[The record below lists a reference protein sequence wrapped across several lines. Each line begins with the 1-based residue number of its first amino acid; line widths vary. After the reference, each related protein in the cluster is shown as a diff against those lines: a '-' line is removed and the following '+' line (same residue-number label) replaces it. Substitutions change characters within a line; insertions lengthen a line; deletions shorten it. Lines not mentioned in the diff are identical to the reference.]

1 MPDSTD
7 KILND
12 LEAEQIRRLNLTRED
27 LQKSYNKLEEQNFP
41 DIDRIKFIADLGAC
55 KEIGYHYELVCKD
68 WEEGKNLRLESSF
81 DKHGAEGLEFLF
93 EQLAQYKDERLR
105 VFTAFLIAEILTK
118 LKHKDFYI
126 SFCDK
131 LIPIMTSL
139 IETKD
144 SNLRQKVIIAFGWVG
159 SSEEIDILTRQM
171 LSDNDALCRA
181 WSATS
186 LMQMSF
192 HRVKTEII
200 NKETAKSFAEAIEG
214 EKDLYACGIIIVAA
228 QTLFGKRWLSSSDLE
243 NREISKIEKAG
254 KSAVRFLS
262 KYGV

>member
-1 MPDSTD
+1 MSGSTD
-7 KILND
+7 KILKE
-12 LEAEQIRRLNLTRED
+12 LEEEQIRHMNLTKED

-41 DIDRIKFIADLGAC
+41 DTERIKFIADLGAC
-55 KEIGYHYELVCKD
+55 KEIAFHYELVCKD

-118 LKHKDFYI
+118 LKHKDFYVNY
-126 SFCDK
+126 CDK
-131 LIPIMTSL
+131 LIPVLASL

-144 SNLRQKVIIAFGWVG
+144 NTLRQKVIIAFGWVG
-159 SSEEIDILTRQM
+159 SSKEIDILKRRM

-181 WSATS
+181 CSATS

-192 HRVKTEII
+192 HRVKAETIQ
-200 NKETAKSFAEAIEG
+200 KETAKTFVQAIEG
-214 EKDLYACGIIIVAA
+214 EKDLYACGIMIEAA
-228 QTLFGKRWLSSSDLE
+228 QTLFGKKWLSSSALE

>member
-1 MPDSTD
+1 MPNSTD
-7 KILND
+7 KIINEI
-12 LEAEQIRRLNLTRED
+12 EAERLCRENLTLEE
-27 LQKSYNKLEEQNFP
+27 LQEIYNKLEEQNFP
-41 DIDRIKFIADLGAC
+41 DTERIKFIADLGTC
-55 KEIGYHYELVCKD
+55 KEITYHYELVCKD

-93 EQLAQYKDERLR
+93 DRLAQSKDEKLR
-105 VFTAFLIAEILTK
+105 VLTAFLIAEILTK
-118 LKHKDFYI
+118 LKHKDFYVV
-126 SFCDK
+126 FCDK
-131 LIPIMTSL
+131 LIPILALL

-181 WSATS
+181 WSASS

-192 HRVKTEII
+192 HRVEAETIQ
-200 NKETAKSFAEAIEG
+200 KETAKTFAQAIEG
-214 EKDLYACGIIIVAA
+214 ERDLYACGIMIEAS

-243 NREISKIEKAG
+243 NRETSKIEKAG

>member
-1 MPDSTD
+1 MPNSTD
-7 KILND
+7 KIVNEI
-12 LEAEQIRRLNLTRED
+12 EAERLCRENLTLEE
-27 LQKSYNKLEEQNFP
+27 LQEIYNKLTEQNFP
-41 DIDRIKFIADLGAC
+41 DTERIKFIADLGTC

-93 EQLAQYKDERLR
+93 DRLAQSKDEKLR

-118 LKHKDFYI
+118 LKHKDFYVV
-126 SFCDK
+126 FCDK
-131 LIPIMTSL
+131 LIPILALL

-171 LSDNDALCRA
+171 LSDNDALCRG
-181 WSATS
+181 WSASS

-192 HRVKTEII
+192 HRVKAEII
-200 NKETAKSFAEAIEG
+200 KKETAKTFVQAIEG
-214 EKDLYACGIIIVAA
+214 EKDLYACGIMIEAS
-228 QTLFGKRWLSSSDLE
+228 QTLFGKKWLSSSDLE

-262 KYGV
+262 KYDV

>member
-1 MPDSTD
+1 MPNSTD
-7 KILND
+7 KIINEI
-12 LEAEQIRRLNLTRED
+12 EAERLRRENLTLEE
-27 LQKSYNKLEEQNFP
+27 LQEIYNKLEEQNFP
-41 DIDRIKFIADLGAC
+41 ETERIKFIADLGAC

-93 EQLAQYKDERLR
+93 DRLAQSKDEKLR

-118 LKHKDFYI
+118 LKHKDFYVV
-126 SFCDK
+126 FCDK
-131 LIPIMTSL
+131 LIPILALL

-144 SNLRQKVIIAFGWVG
+144 SNLRQKVIIAFGWGG

-171 LSDNDALCRA
+171 VSDNDALCRA
-181 WSATS
+181 WSASS

-192 HRVKTEII
+192 HRVKAETIQ
-200 NKETAKSFAEAIEG
+200 KETAKTFAQAIEG
-214 EKDLYACGIIIVAA
+214 ERDLYACGIIIEAA

>member
-1 MPDSTD
+1 MPNSTD
-7 KILND
+7 KIINEI
-12 LEAEQIRRLNLTRED
+12 EAERLRRENLTLEE
-27 LQKSYNKLEEQNFP
+27 LQEIYNKLAKQNFP
-41 DIDRIKFIADLGAC
+41 DTERIKFIADLGAY
-55 KEIGYHYELVCKD
+55 KEIAFHYELICKD

-93 EQLAQYKDERLR
+93 ERLPQSKDEKIS

-118 LKHKDFYI
+118 LKHKDSYVF
-126 SFCDK
+126 FCDK
-131 LIPIMTSL
+131 LIPVLASL

-144 SNLRQKVIIAFGWVG
+144 NTLRQKVIISFGWVG
-159 SSEEIDILTRQM
+159 SSETIDILTRQM

-181 WSATS
+181 WSASS

-192 HRVKTEII
+192 HRVKAETIQ
-200 NKETAKSFAEAIEG
+200 KETAKIFAQAIEG
-214 EKDLYACGIIIVAA
+214 EKDLYACGIMIEAA
-228 QTLFGKRWLSSSDLE
+228 QTLFGKNWLSSSAVE
-243 NREISKIEKAG
+243 NREILKIEKAG

>member
-1 MPDSTD
+1 MSGSTD
-7 KILND
+7 KILKE
-12 LEAEQIRRLNLTRED
+12 LEAEQIRHMNLTKED

-41 DIDRIKFIADLGAC
+41 DTERIKFIADLGDC

-93 EQLAQYKDERLR
+93 DRLAQSKDEKLR

-118 LKHKDFYI
+118 LKHKDFYVV
-126 SFCDK
+126 FCDK
-131 LIPIMTSL
+131 LIPIL
-139 IETKD
+139 ALLVETKD

-159 SSEEIDILTRQM
+159 SSEEIDILIRQM
-171 LSDNDALCRA
+171 LSDNDALCRG
-181 WSATS
+181 WSASS

-192 HRVKTEII
+192 HRVKAETIQ
-200 NKETAKSFAEAIEG
+200 KETAKTFAQAIEG
-214 EKDLYACGIIIVAA
+214 EKDLYACGIMIEAA
-228 QTLFGKRWLSSSDLE
+228 QTLFGKKWLSSSDLE

-254 KSAVRFLS
+254 KSAVRFLN
-262 KYGV
+262 KLGL

>member
-1 MPDSTD
+1 MSASTD
-7 KILND
+7 KILKEI
-12 LEAEQIRRLNLTRED
+12 EAEQIRHMNFTKED

-41 DIDRIKFIADLGAC
+41 DTERIKFIADLGNC
-55 KEIGYHYELVCKD
+55 KEIEFHYELVCKD

-118 LKHKDFYI
+118 LKHKDFYVNY
-126 SFCDK
+126 CDK
-131 LIPIMTSL
+131 LIPVLASL

-144 SNLRQKVIIAFGWVG
+144 NTLRQKVIIAFGWVG
-159 SSEEIDILTRQM
+159 SSKEIDILKRRM

-200 NKETAKSFAEAIEG
+200 KKETAKSFVQAIEG
-214 EKDLYACGIIIVAA
+214 EKDLYACGIMIEAA
-228 QTLFGKRWLSSSDLE
+228 QTLFGKKWLSSSDLE

-254 KSAVRFLS
+254 KSAVRFLN
-262 KYGV
+262 KLGL

>member
-1 MPDSTD
+1 MSATTN
-7 KILND
+7 KILKG

-41 DIDRIKFIADLGAC
+41 DIDRIKFIADLGDC
-55 KEIGYHYELVCKD
+55 KEIAYHYELVCKD
-68 WEEGKNLRLESSF
+68 WEESKNLRLESSF

-93 EQLAQYKDERLR
+93 KQLAQSKDEKLR

-118 LKHKDFYI
+118 LKYKNFYVT
-126 SFCDK
+126 FCDK
-131 LIPIMTSL
+131 LIPVLASL

-144 SNLRQKVIIAFGWVG
+144 SNLRQKAIIAFGWVG
-159 SSEEIDILTRQM
+159 SSEEIDILIRQM
-171 LSDNDALCRA
+171 LSDNDALCRG
-181 WSATS
+181 WSASS

-200 NKETAKSFAEAIEG
+200 KKETAKSFAEAIEG
-214 EKDLYACGIIIVAA
+214 EKDLYVCSIMIEAA
-228 QTLFGKRWLSSSDLE
+228 QTLFGKKWLSSYAVE
-243 NREISKIEKAG
+243 NKDILKIEKAG

>member
-1 MPDSTD
+1 MPNSKD
-7 KILND
+7 KIVNEI
-12 LEAEQIRRLNLTRED
+12 EAERLCRENLTLEE
-27 LQKSYNKLEEQNFP
+27 LQEIYNKLEEQNFP
-41 DIDRIKFIADLGAC
+41 DTERIKFIADLGTC
-55 KEIGYHYELVCKD
+55 KEITYHYELVCKD

-93 EQLAQYKDERLR
+93 DRLAQSKDEKLR

-118 LKHKDFYI
+118 LKHKDFYVV
-126 SFCDK
+126 FCDK
-131 LIPIMTSL
+131 LIPILASL

-144 SNLRQKVIIAFGWVG
+144 RNLRQKVIIAFGWVG

-181 WSATS
+181 WSASS

-192 HRVKTEII
+192 HRVKAEII
-200 NKETAKSFAEAIEG
+200 KKETAKTFAQAIEG
-214 EKDLYACGIIIVAA
+214 EKDLYACGIMIEAS

-243 NREISKIEKAG
+243 NRENSKIEKAG

>member
-1 MPDSTD
+1 MPNSTD
-7 KILND
+7 KIVNEI
-12 LEAEQIRRLNLTRED
+12 EAERLCRENLTLEE
-27 LQKSYNKLEEQNFP
+27 LQEIYNKLTEQNFP
-41 DIDRIKFIADLGAC
+41 DTERIKFIADLGTC

-93 EQLAQYKDERLR
+93 DRLAQSKDEKLR

-118 LKHKDFYI
+118 LKHKDFYEV
-126 SFCDK
+126 FCDK
-131 LIPIMTSL
+131 LIPILALL

-181 WSATS
+181 WSASS

-192 HRVKTEII
+192 HRVKAETIQ
-200 NKETAKSFAEAIEG
+200 KETAKTFAQAIEG
-214 EKDLYACGIIIVAA
+214 EKDLYACGIMIEAS

-262 KYGV
+262 KYDV

>member
-1 MPDSTD
+1 MPNSKD
-7 KILND
+7 KIINEI
-12 LEAEQIRRLNLTRED
+12 EAERLCRENLTLEE
-27 LQKSYNKLEEQNFP
+27 LQEIYNKLKEQNFP
-41 DIDRIKFIADLGAC
+41 DTERIKFIADLGTC
-55 KEIGYHYELVCKD
+55 KEITYHYELVCKD

-93 EQLAQYKDERLR
+93 DRLAQPKDEKLR

-118 LKHKDFYI
+118 LKHKDFYVV
-126 SFCDK
+126 FCDK
-131 LIPIMTSL
+131 LIPILALL

-181 WSATS
+181 WSAS
-186 LMQMSF
+186 CLMQMSF
-192 HRVKTEII
+192 HRVKAETIQ
-200 NKETAKSFAEAIEG
+200 KETAKTFAQAIEG
-214 EKDLYACGIIIVAA
+214 EKDLYACGIIIEVS

>member
-1 MPDSTD
+1 MPNSKD
-7 KILND
+7 KIVNEI
-12 LEAEQIRRLNLTRED
+12 EAERLCRENLTLEE
-27 LQKSYNKLEEQNFP
+27 LQEIYNKLEEQNFP
-41 DIDRIKFIADLGAC
+41 DTERIKFIADLGAC
-55 KEIGYHYELVCKD
+55 KEIGYHYELVFKD

-93 EQLAQYKDERLR
+93 DRLAQSKDEKLR

-118 LKHKDFYI
+118 LKHKDFYEV
-126 SFCDK
+126 FCDK
-131 LIPIMTSL
+131 LIPILALL

-181 WSATS
+181 WSASS

-192 HRVKTEII
+192 HRVKAEII
-200 NKETAKSFAEAIEG
+200 KKETAKTFAQAIEG
-214 EKDLYACGIIIVAA
+214 EKDLYACGIIIEAA

>member
-1 MPDSTD
+1 MSASTD
-7 KILND
+7 KILKEI
-12 LEAEQIRRLNLTRED
+12 EAEQIRHMNLTKED

-41 DIDRIKFIADLGAC
+41 DTERIKFIADLGDC
-55 KEIGYHYELVCKD
+55 KEIAFHYELVCKD

-93 EQLAQYKDERLR
+93 KQLAQHKDERLI

-118 LKHKDFYI
+118 LKHKGFYVF
-126 SFCDK
+126 FCDK
-131 LIPIMTSL
+131 LIPVLTSL

-159 SSEEIDILTRQM
+159 SSEEIEILTRQM
-171 LSDNDALCRA
+171 LSDNDALCRT

-192 HRVKTEII
+192 HRVKAEII
-200 NKETAKSFAEAIEG
+200 QKETAKTFARAIEA
-214 EKDLYACGIIIVAA
+214 EKDLYSCGIMIEAA
-228 QTLFGKRWLSSSDLE
+228 QTLFGKKWLSSSDLE

-262 KYGV
+262 KYGM

>member
-1 MPDSTD
+1 MPNSTD
-7 KILND
+7 KIINEI
-12 LEAEQIRRLNLTRED
+12 EAERLRRENLTLEE
-27 LQKSYNKLEEQNFP
+27 LQEIYNKLAKQNFP
-41 DIDRIKFIADLGAC
+41 DTERIKFIADLGAY
-55 KEIGYHYELVCKD
+55 KEIAFHYELICKD

-81 DKHGAEGLEFLF
+81 DKHGAEGLKFLF
-93 EQLAQYKDERLR
+93 KQLTQSKDEKIS

-118 LKHKDFYI
+118 LKYKDFYVF
-126 SFCDK
+126 FCDK
-131 LIPIMTSL
+131 LIPILTSL

-171 LSDNDALCRA
+171 LSDNDALCRG
-181 WSATS
+181 WSAAG

-192 HRVKTEII
+192 HRVKAETIQ
-200 NKETAKSFAEAIEG
+200 KETAKIFARAIEG
-214 EKDLYACGIIIVAA
+214 EKDLYACGIMIEAA
-228 QTLFGKRWLSSSDLE
+228 QTLFGKKWLSSSALE
-243 NREISKIEKAG
+243 NRGISKIEKAG

>member
-1 MPDSTD
+1 MSGSTD
-7 KILND
+7 KILKE
-12 LEAEQIRRLNLTRED
+12 LEAEQIHHMNLTKED

-41 DIDRIKFIADLGAC
+41 DTERIKFIADLGDC
-55 KEIGYHYELVCKD
+55 KEIEFHYELVCKD

-93 EQLAQYKDERLR
+93 DRLAQYKDERLR
-105 VFTAFLIAEILTK
+105 VFTTFLIAEILTK
-118 LKHKDFYI
+118 LKYKDFYET
-126 SFCDK
+126 FCDK
-131 LIPIMTSL
+131 LIPVLALL

-171 LSDNDALCRA
+171 LSDNDALCRT

-200 NKETAKSFAEAIEG
+200 QKETAKTFARAIEG
-214 EKDLYACGIIIVAA
+214 EKDLYACGIMIEAA
-228 QTLFGKRWLSSSDLE
+228 QILFGKKWLSSSALE

>member
-1 MPDSTD
+1 MPNSTD
-7 KILND
+7 KIINEI
-12 LEAEQIRRLNLTRED
+12 EAERLCRENLTLEE
-27 LQKSYNKLEEQNFP
+27 LQEIYNKLEEQNFP
-41 DIDRIKFIADLGAC
+41 DTERIKFIADLGTC
-55 KEIGYHYELVCKD
+55 KEITYHYELVCKD

-93 EQLAQYKDERLR
+93 DRLAQSKDEKLR

-118 LKHKDFYI
+118 LKHKDFYEV
-126 SFCDK
+126 FCDK
-131 LIPIMTSL
+131 LIPILALL

-181 WSATS
+181 WSASS

-192 HRVKTEII
+192 HRVKAETIQ
-200 NKETAKSFAEAIEG
+200 KETAKTFAQAIEG
-214 EKDLYACGIIIVAA
+214 EKDLYACGIMIEASQI
-228 QTLFGKRWLSSSDLE
+228 LFGKRWLSSSDLE

>member
-1 MPDSTD
+1 MPNSTD
-7 KILND
+7 KIINEI
-12 LEAEQIRRLNLTRED
+12 EAERLRRENLTLEE
-27 LQKSYNKLEEQNFP
+27 LQEIYNKLAEQNFP
-41 DIDRIKFIADLGAC
+41 DTERIKFIADLGAC
-55 KEIGYHYELVCKD
+55 KEIAFHYELVCKD

-105 VFTAFLIAEILTK
+105 VFTAFLIAEILAK
-118 LKHKDFYI
+118 LKHKDFYVV
-126 SFCDK
+126 FCDK
-131 LIPIMTSL
+131 LIPILASL

-144 SNLRQKVIIAFGWVG
+144 SNLRQKVIIAFGWVA
-159 SSEEIDILTRQM
+159 SSKEIDILTRQM

-181 WSATS
+181 SSATS

>member
-1 MPDSTD
+1 MSASTD
-7 KILND
+7 KILKEI
-12 LEAEQIRRLNLTRED
+12 EAEQIRHMNLTKED

-41 DIDRIKFIADLGAC
+41 DTERIKFIADLGDC
-55 KEIGYHYELVCKD
+55 KEIEFHYELVCKD
-68 WEEGKNLRLESSF
+68 WEEGKNLHLESSF

-105 VFTAFLIAEILTK
+105 VFTAFLIAKILTK

-131 LIPIMTSL
+131 LIPVLTSL

-144 SNLRQKVIIAFGWVG
+144 NNLRQKVIIAFGWVA
-159 SSEEIDILTRQM
+159 SSKEIGILTRQM
-171 LSDNDALCRA
+171 LSDNDALCRT

-192 HRVKTEII
+192 HRVKAEII
-200 NKETAKSFAEAIEG
+200 QKETAKIFVQAIEG
-214 EKDLYACGIIIVAA
+214 EKDLYACGIMIEAA
-228 QTLFGKRWLSSSDLE
+228 QTLFGKKWLSSSALE
-243 NREISKIEKAG
+243 NREVSKIEKAR
-254 KSAVRFLS
+254 KSAVRFLN
-262 KYGV
+262 KLGL

>member
-1 MPDSTD
+1 MPNSTD
-7 KILND
+7 KIINEI
-12 LEAEQIRRLNLTRED
+12 EAERLRRENLTLEE
-27 LQKSYNKLEEQNFP
+27 LQEIYNKLEEQNFP
-41 DIDRIKFIADLGAC
+41 ETERIKFIADLGAC

-93 EQLAQYKDERLR
+93 DRLAQSKDEKLR

-118 LKHKDFYI
+118 LKHKDFYVV
-126 SFCDK
+126 FCDK
-131 LIPIMTSL
+131 LIPILALL

-181 WSATS
+181 WSASS

-192 HRVKTEII
+192 HRVKAETIQ
-200 NKETAKSFAEAIEG
+200 KETAKTFAQAIEG
-214 EKDLYACGIIIVAA
+214 ERDLYACGIIIEAA

>member
-1 MPDSTD
+1 MSGSTD
-7 KILND
+7 KILKE
-12 LEAEQIRRLNLTRED
+12 LEAEQIRHMNLTKED

-41 DIDRIKFIADLGAC
+41 DTERIKFIADLGAC
-55 KEIGYHYELVCKD
+55 KEIAFHYELVCKD

-93 EQLAQYKDERLR
+93 KQLAQYKDERLR
-105 VFTAFLIAEILTK
+105 VFTTFLIAEILTK
-118 LKHKDFYI
+118 LKYKDFYET
-126 SFCDK
+126 FCDK
-131 LIPIMTSL
+131 LIPVLALL

-144 SNLRQKVIIAFGWVG
+144 SNLRQKVITAFGWVG

-171 LSDNDALCRA
+171 LSDNDALCRT

-200 NKETAKSFAEAIEG
+200 QKETAKTFARAIEG
-214 EKDLYACGIIIVAA
+214 EKDLYACGIMIEAA
-228 QTLFGKRWLSSSDLE
+228 QILFGKKWLSSSALE

>member
-1 MPDSTD
+1 MPNSTD
-7 KILND
+7 KIVNEI
-12 LEAEQIRRLNLTRED
+12 EAERLCRENLTLEE
-27 LQKSYNKLEEQNFP
+27 LQEIYNKLTEQNFP
-41 DIDRIKFIADLGAC
+41 DTERIKFIADLGTC

-93 EQLAQYKDERLR
+93 DRLAQSKDEKLR

-118 LKHKDFYI
+118 LKHKDFYVV
-126 SFCDK
+126 FCDK
-131 LIPIMTSL
+131 LIPILALL

-144 SNLRQKVIIAFGWVG
+144 RNLRQKVIIAFGWVG

-171 LSDNDALCRA
+171 LSDNDALCRT

-192 HRVKTEII
+192 HRVKTEILQ
-200 NKETAKSFAEAIEG
+200 KETAKSFAQAIEG
-214 EKDLYACGIIIVAA
+214 EKDLYACGIMIEAA
-228 QTLFGKRWLSSSDLE
+228 QTLFGKKWLSSSALE
-243 NREISKIEKAG
+243 NREVSKIEKAR

>member
-1 MPDSTD
+1 MSASAD
-7 KILND
+7 KILKE
-12 LEAEQIRRLNLTRED
+12 LEAEQIRSLNLTKED

-41 DIDRIKFIADLGAC
+41 DTERIKFIADLGDC
-55 KEIGYHYELVCKD
+55 KEITYHYELVCKD

-118 LKHKDFYI
+118 LKHKDFYVNY
-126 SFCDK
+126 CDK
-131 LIPIMTSL
+131 LIPVLASF

-144 SNLRQKVIIAFGWVG
+144 NTLRQKVIIAFGWVG

-200 NKETAKSFAEAIEG
+200 KKETAKSFAEAIEG
-214 EKDLYACGIIIVAA
+214 EKDLYACGIMIEAA
-228 QTLFGKRWLSSSDLE
+228 QTLFGKKWLSSSALE
-243 NREISKIEKAG
+243 NREVSKIEKAG

>member
-41 DIDRIKFIADLGAC
+41 DTERIKFIADLGAC
-55 KEIGYHYELVCKD
+55 KEIAFHYELVCKD
-68 WEEGKNLRLESSF
+68 REEGKNLRLESSF
-81 DKHGAEGLEFLF
+81 DKHGAEGIEFLF
-93 EQLAQYKDERLR
+93 DRLSKYKDERLR

-118 LKHKDFYI
+118 LKHKDFYVH
-126 SFCDK
+126 FCDK
-131 LIPIMTSL
+131 LIPVLASL
-139 IETKD
+139 IEIKD
-144 SNLRQKVIIAFGWVG
+144 NTLRQKVIIAFGWVA
-159 SSEEIDILTRQM
+159 SSKEIDILTRQM

-192 HRVKTEII
+192 HRVKTKII
-200 NKETAKSFAEAIEG
+200 QKETTKIFARAIEG
-214 EKDLYACGIIIVAA
+214 EKDLYSCGIMIEAA
-228 QTLFGKRWLSSSDLE
+228 QTLFGKKWLSPPDLE
-243 NREISKIEKAG
+243 NRDVLKIEKAG

>member
-12 LEAEQIRRLNLTRED
+12 LEAEQIRRLNLTKED
-27 LQKSYNKLEEQNFP
+27 LQKLYNKLEELNFP
-41 DIDRIKFIADLGAC
+41 DTERIKFIADLGAC
-55 KEIGYHYELVCKD
+55 KEIAFHYELVCKD
-68 WEEGKNLRLESSF
+68 WEEGKNLLLESSF

-93 EQLAQYKDERLR
+93 VQLSKAKDERLR

-118 LKHKDFYI
+118 LKHKDFYVV
-126 SFCDK
+126 FCDK
-131 LIPIMTSL
+131 LIPILASL
-139 IETKD
+139 IEIKD
-144 SNLRQKVIIAFGWVG
+144 SNLRQKVIIAFGWVA
-159 SSEEIDILTRQM
+159 SYKEIDILTRQM

-200 NKETAKSFAEAIEG
+200 KKETAKSFAEAIEG
-214 EKDLYACGIIIVAA
+214 EKDLYACGIMIEAA
-228 QTLFGKRWLSSSDLE
+228 QTLFGKKWLSSSAAE
-243 NREISKIEKAG
+243 NRDILKIEKVG
-254 KSAVRFLS
+254 KSAIRFLN
-262 KYGV
+262 KYGM

>member
-1 MPDSTD
+1 MPNSKD
-7 KILND
+7 KIVNEI
-12 LEAEQIRRLNLTRED
+12 EAERLCRENLTLEE
-27 LQKSYNKLEEQNFP
+27 LQEIYNKLEEQNFP
-41 DIDRIKFIADLGAC
+41 DTERIKFIADLGTC
-55 KEIGYHYELVCKD
+55 KEITYHYELVCKD

-93 EQLAQYKDERLR
+93 DRLAQSKDEKLR

-118 LKHKDFYI
+118 LKHKDFYVV
-126 SFCDK
+126 FCDK
-131 LIPIMTSL
+131 LIPILASL

-181 WSATS
+181 WSASS

-192 HRVKTEII
+192 HRVKAEII
-200 NKETAKSFAEAIEG
+200 KKETAKTFAQAIEG
-214 EKDLYACGIIIVAA
+214 EKDLYACGIMIEAS

-243 NREISKIEKAG
+243 NRENSKIEKAG

>member
-7 KILND
+7 KILNY

-27 LQKSYNKLEEQNFP
+27 LQKSYNKLAELNFP
-41 DIDRIKFIADLGAC
+41 DTERIKFIADLGAC
-55 KEIGYHYELVCKD
+55 KEIAFHYELVCKD

-93 EQLAQYKDERLR
+93 VQLSKAKDERLR

-118 LKHKDFYI
+118 LKHKDFYVVL
-126 SFCDK
+126 CDK
-131 LIPIMTSL
+131 LIPILASL

-144 SNLRQKVIIAFGWVG
+144 SNLRQKVIIAFGWVA
-159 SSEEIDILTRQM
+159 SSKEIDILTRQM

-200 NKETAKSFAEAIEG
+200 QKETAKTFARAIEG
-214 EKDLYACGIIIVAA
+214 EKDLYACGIMIEAA
-228 QTLFGKRWLSSSDLE
+228 QILFGKKWLSSSALE

-262 KYGV
+262 KYGM

>member
-1 MPDSTD
+1 MPNSTD
-7 KILND
+7 KIINEI
-12 LEAEQIRRLNLTRED
+12 EAERLCRGNLTLEE
-27 LQKSYNKLEEQNFP
+27 LQEIYNKLAEQNFP

-55 KEIGYHYELVCKD
+55 KEIGYHYELICKD
-68 WEEGKNLRLESSF
+68 WEEGKNLHLESSF
-81 DKHGAEGLEFLF
+81 DKHGVEGIEFLF

-131 LIPIMTSL
+131 LIPVLTSL

-144 SNLRQKVIIAFGWVG
+144 SNLRQKVIIAFGWIG

-171 LSDNDALCRA
+171 LSDNDALCRG
-181 WSATS
+181 WSASS

-200 NKETAKSFAEAIEG
+200 QKETAKTFAQAIEG
-214 EKDLYACGIIIVAA
+214 EKDLYACGIMIEAA
-228 QTLFGKRWLSSSDLE
+228 QTLFGKKWLSSSALE
-243 NREISKIEKAG
+243 NREVSKIEKAG

-262 KYGV
+262 KYGM

>member
-1 MPDSTD
+1 MSASTD
-7 KILND
+7 KILKE
-12 LEAEQIRRLNLTRED
+12 LEAEQIRHMNLTKED

-41 DIDRIKFIADLGAC
+41 DTERIKFIADLGDC
-55 KEIGYHYELVCKD
+55 KEIAFHYELVCKD

-93 EQLAQYKDERLR
+93 DRLAQSKDEKLR

-118 LKHKDFYI
+118 LKHKDFYVNY
-126 SFCDK
+126 CDK
-131 LIPIMTSL
+131 LIPVLASL

-144 SNLRQKVIIAFGWVG
+144 NTLRQKVIIAFGWVG
-159 SSEEIDILTRQM
+159 SSKEIDILKRRM

-200 NKETAKSFAEAIEG
+200 KKETAKTFVQAIEG
-214 EKDLYACGIIIVAA
+214 EKDLYACGIMIEAA
-228 QTLFGKRWLSSSDLE
+228 QILFGKKWLSSSALE

-262 KYGV
+262 KYGM

>member
-27 LQKSYNKLEEQNFP
+27 LQKSYNILEEQNFP
-41 DIDRIKFIADLGAC
+41 DTERIKFIADLGAC
-55 KEIGYHYELVCKD
+55 KEIAFHYELVCKD

-81 DKHGAEGLEFLF
+81 DKHGAEGIEFLF
-93 EQLAQYKDERLR
+93 DRLSKYKDERLR

-118 LKHKDFYI
+118 LKHKDFYVV
-126 SFCDK
+126 FCDK
-131 LIPIMTSL
+131 LIPILASL

-144 SNLRQKVIIAFGWVG
+144 NTLRQKVIIALGWVA
-159 SSEEIDILTRQM
+159 SPKEIDILKRRM

-181 WSATS
+181 WSASS

-192 HRVKTEII
+192 HRVKAETIQ
-200 NKETAKSFAEAIEG
+200 KETAKTFAQAIEG
-214 EKDLYACGIIIVAA
+214 EKDLYACGIMIEAS

>member
-1 MPDSTD
+1 MPNSKD
-7 KILND
+7 KIINEI
-12 LEAEQIRRLNLTRED
+12 EAERLCRENLTLEE
-27 LQKSYNKLEEQNFP
+27 LQEIYNKLKEQNFP
-41 DIDRIKFIADLGAC
+41 DTERIKFIADLGTC
-55 KEIGYHYELVCKD
+55 KEITYHYELVCKD

-93 EQLAQYKDERLR
+93 DRLAQSKDEKLR

-118 LKHKDFYI
+118 LKHKDFYVV
-126 SFCDK
+126 FCDK
-131 LIPIMTSL
+131 LIPILALL

-181 WSATS
+181 WSASS

-192 HRVKTEII
+192 HRVKAEII
-200 NKETAKSFAEAIEG
+200 KEETAKTFAQAIEG
-214 EKDLYACGIIIVAA
+214 EKDLYACGIMIEAS

-254 KSAVRFLS
+254 NSAVRFLS

>member
-1 MPDSTD
+1 MPNSKD
-7 KILND
+7 KIVNEIEAERLCRENLT
-12 LEAEQIRRLNLTRED
+12 LEA
-27 LQKSYNKLEEQNFP
+27 LQEIYNKLEEQNFP
-41 DIDRIKFIADLGAC
+41 DTERIKFIADLGTC
-55 KEIGYHYELVCKD
+55 KEITYHYELVCKD

-93 EQLAQYKDERLR
+93 DRLAQSKDEKLR
-105 VFTAFLIAEILTK
+105 VFTAFLIAEILAK
-118 LKHKDFYI
+118 LKHKDFYEV
-126 SFCDK
+126 FCDK
-131 LIPIMTSL
+131 LIPILALL

-159 SSEEIDILTRQM
+159 SSEEIDILTRRM

-181 WSATS
+181 WSASS

-192 HRVKTEII
+192 HRVKAETIQ
-200 NKETAKSFAEAIEG
+200 KETAKTFAQAIEG
-214 EKDLYACGIIIVAA
+214 EKDLYACGIMIEASQI
-228 QTLFGKRWLSSSDLE
+228 LFGKRWLSSSDLE

-262 KYGV
+262 KNGV

>member
-1 MPDSTD
+1 MPNSKD
-7 KILND
+7 KIINEI
-12 LEAEQIRRLNLTRED
+12 EAERICRENLTLEE
-27 LQKSYNKLEEQNFP
+27 LQEIYNKLEEQNFP
-41 DIDRIKFIADLGAC
+41 DTERIKFIADLGTC
-55 KEIGYHYELVCKD
+55 KEITYHYELVCKD

-93 EQLAQYKDERLR
+93 DRLAQSKDEKLR

-118 LKHKDFYI
+118 LQHKDFYEV
-126 SFCDK
+126 FCDK
-131 LIPIMTSL
+131 LIPILASL

-144 SNLRQKVIIAFGWVG
+144 RNLRQKVIIAFGWVG

-181 WSATS
+181 WSASS

-192 HRVKTEII
+192 HRVKAETIQ
-200 NKETAKSFAEAIEG
+200 KETAKTFAQAIEG
-214 EKDLYACGIIIVAA
+214 EKDLYACGIMIEAS

>member
-1 MPDSTD
+1 MPNSTD
-7 KILND
+7 KIINEI
-12 LEAEQIRRLNLTRED
+12 EAERLRRENLTLEE
-27 LQKSYNKLEEQNFP
+27 LQEIYNKLEEQNFP
-41 DIDRIKFIADLGAC
+41 DTERIKFIVDLGVC
-55 KEIGYHYELVCKD
+55 KEITYHYELVCKD

-93 EQLAQYKDERLR
+93 DRLVQSKDEKLR

-118 LKHKDFYI
+118 LKHIDFYI
-126 SFCDK
+126 VFCDK
-131 LIPIMTSL
+131 LIPVLASL
-139 IETKD
+139 IEIKD
-144 SNLRQKVIIAFGWVG
+144 SNLRQKVIIAFGWVA
-159 SSEEIDILTRQM
+159 SSKEIDILKRQM

-192 HRVKTEII
+192 HRVKAETIQ
-200 NKETAKSFAEAIEG
+200 KETAKTFAQAIEG
-214 EKDLYACGIIIVAA
+214 EKDLYACGIMIEAA
-228 QTLFGKRWLSSSDLE
+228 QTLFSKKWLSSSDFE

-262 KYGV
+262 KYGM